1 MNVVVCIELSSS
13 VLPARMRIDR
23 LLLLRAS
30 TCFWSCLT
38 GLGLLLINA
47 EAAPERYEASLM
59 QAEIRF
65 IAEQETALYALP
77 DSFPLAETI
86 QIETNG
92 APLVKEIDYSYRRAT
107 NAVAFTPPLPVGT
120 AVHIRY
126 RRLAWDAP
134 RRYAR
139 RIFELPEEALEWEP
153 PARPKAGPASFDPS
167 LLQVSGAK
175 TFGLSAGNR
184 RSFAPDQS
192 LYLNLDGEIL
202 PGVMVSAALTDQR
215 LPFQPEGVTEQI
227 SQLDQTRIQLR
238 SESIE
243 AAVGDGELSLRGPE
257 LALFRRSMLGMRASG
272 RFNGFNL
279 QAAAALPKG
288 HSDSVVL
295 AAEEG
300 RSEYRVAS
308 RNRYVVMIAGSEK
321 VWLNGERMKRGE
333 NNDYVIRDYGDPVV
347 EFTPRRLLTRN
358 DIIRVDYEYA
368 PEDEGWSRSLYA
380 GRVGAPL
387 QFNMSGGSGEAGVTY
402 AVESDDRSRP
412 LAPLTEADME
422 ALRRGE
428 TQTADGKQLDPPTQR
443 QIAAFD
449 AVLNP
454 TQFLRMRGEW
464 AMQRFN
470 PNTLARSSAHEASGA
485 WRFETSADGGWIQA
499 SGEGERLGRGYL
511 PIGATSRSRRGGAR
525 YAQAFA
531 EGWSEGGFGDARLGG
546 ALSAPPTLE
555 PPEETRWAGRV
566 NAEPLNGLTLRGN
579 VGRTS
584 ERHADAVYDADRRQL
599 GGGALFQRNGLPEL
613 QLQRRQSTESE
624 SHQKAENEWT
634 LAHEIGGVRA
644 EYAGSRFLSEEL
656 ADEAVEGGF
665 NRNLTQR
672 ADAYSVSTGFIGA
685 RFETEREARRF
696 AEGVWTPSSRAE
708 TYRLDL
714 RRRHASASFGRR
726 TLRLLDDS
734 NDSASASYIAQLDGN
749 AAPFQ
754 GALDL
759 GAHFE
764 IDKRLSSK
772 REEIFTNVIEVN
784 GTPVPLLPGQ
794 GTHVKVDEQRY
805 VADAEEGDY
814 VRVARTVGDQPVGAL
829 EAQLRG
835 RLDPSRLFRMS
846 EESTG
851 GLLQAALRAV
861 SCSARWSA
869 EEEQEDASFQEL
881 LLWKNFRGAQT
892 AYGQRS
898 AQLRASVQAEPQEGK
913 PVLADASFTERE
925 TLNRRFNDETRR
937 TKSASTRFRG
947 VWTLS
952 KRWSL
957 EGESERRRSR
967 HLVEGESDL
976 RRLERLAAAGARYEW
991 DRTWTVG
998 LRFERKTESASES
1011 RVGLPDEDAS
1021 GSSLTRGAELS
1032 GSWSSFGKGRA
1043 ELSFRLANGS
1053 SAGELPSLSAFRF
1066 YEGWSREARAEG
1078 EYRVRSWTDMTFRAN
1093 YRMLDADGRPTEHRF
1108 DLELTAEL

>member
-1 MNVVVCIELSSS
+1 M
-13 VLPARMRIDR
+13 PIDR
-23 LLLLRAS
+23 LLRAAAWF
-30 TCFWSCLT
+30 CACLS
-38 GLGLLLINA
+38 GLGFFLIGA
-47 EAAPERYEASLM
+47 EAAPERYEMSLM
-59 QAEIRF
+59 QAEIHF
-65 IAEQETALYALP
+65 IAERETALYALP
-77 DSFPLAETI
+77 DPFPFAETI

-120 AVHIRY
+120 AVRIRY

-139 RIFELPEEALEWEP
+139 RIFELPEETPAWEP
-153 PARPKAGPASFDPS
+153 PARPKAETAPFDPS

-192 LYLNLDGEIL
+192 LFLNLDGEIL

-215 LPFQPEGVTEQI
+215 LPFQPDGASEQI

-257 LALFRRSMLGMRASG
+257 LALFRRAMLGMRASG
-272 RFNGFNL
+272 TFSGFNL

-300 RSEYRVAS
+300 RSEYRIAP
-308 RNRYVVMIAGSEK
+308 RDRYVVMIAGSEK

-387 QFNMSGGSGEAGVTY
+387 QFNMSRGSGEAGVTY

-428 TQTADGKQLDPPTQR
+428 TQTADGKQLNPPTQR

-454 TQFLRMRGEW
+454 TQFLRLRGEW

-470 PNTLARSSAHEASGA
+470 PNTLARSSAHESSGA
-485 WRFETSADGGWIQA
+485 WRFETSADAGWIQA
-499 SGEGERLGRGYL
+499 FGEGERLGRGYL
-511 PIGATSRSRRGGAR
+511 PIGATNRSRRGGAR

-531 EGWSEGGFGDARLGG
+531 EGWSGGGFGDARLGG
-546 ALSAPPTLE
+546 TLSAPPSLE
-555 PPEETRWAGRV
+555 PPEETRWNGRV

-579 VGRTS
+579 VGRTA

-599 GGGALFQRNGLPEL
+599 GGGAIFQRNGLPEL
-613 QLQRRQSTESE
+613 RLQRRQSAESG
-624 SHQKAENEWT
+624 SHQKAENDWT
-634 LAHEIGGVRA
+634 LAHEMSGVRA
-644 EYAGSRFLSEEL
+644 EYAGRRFLSEQL
-656 ADEAVEGGF
+656 ADEAVEGGYD
-665 NRNLTQR
+665 RNLTQR
-672 ADAYSVSTGFIGA
+672 ADVYSVSAGFASA
-685 RFETEREARRF
+685 RFETERETRRSS
-696 AEGVWTPSSRAE
+696 EGVWIPSSRAE
-708 TYRLDL
+708 TYRLDM
-714 RRRHASASFGRR
+714 RRRHLSASFGRR
-726 TLRLLDDS
+726 ILRLLDGS
-734 NDSASASYIAQLDGN
+734 SDSADASYIAQLDGN

-772 REEIFTNVIEVN
+772 REEIFTNIIEVN
-784 GTPVPLLPGQ
+784 GTAVPLLPGQ

-805 VADAEEGDY
+805 VEDAEEGDH
-814 VRVARTVGDQPVGAL
+814 VRLVRTVGDQPVGAL

-835 RLDPSRLFRMS
+835 RLDPSRLFRGS
-846 EESTG
+846 EESAG
-851 GLLQAALRAV
+851 GFLQAALRAV

-881 LLWKNFRGAQT
+881 LQWKNFRGART
-892 AYGQRS
+892 AYGRRS
-898 AQLRASVQAEPQEGK
+898 AQFRASIQAEPQEGK
-913 PVLADASFTERE
+913 PVLADASFTDME
-925 TLNRRFNDETRR
+925 TLNRRFNNETRR
-937 TKSASTRFRG
+937 TESAATRLRG

-957 EGESERRRSR
+957 EGETERRRSR
-967 HLVEGESDL
+967 RIVEGESNL
-976 RRLERLAAAGARYEW
+976 RRLERLTAAGARYAQ
-991 DRTWTVG
+991 DRTWTIG
-998 LRFERKTESASES
+998 LRLDRKTESASEA
-1011 RVGLPDEDAS
+1011 RVGLPMEDAS

-1032 GSWSSFGKGRA
+1032 GSWHSFGKGRA
-1043 ELSFRLANGS
+1043 ELTFRLANGS

-1066 YEGWSREARAEG
+1066 YEGWSREARAQG
-1078 EYRVRSWTDMTFRAN
+1078 EYRVRSWTDLTFRAN